1 MLPVFIFCIFEK
13 KNMKDLIIKAL
24 KEAHASLLQEVPT
37 TKPKEVCVVVTDV
50 PVTVLLNFLRQKDF
64 PPDAK
69 IGVNSNGRVQ
79 ISYTSE
85 QPMSEA
91 DKEKYKRDI
100 FHEYAFKFV
109 YDILIING
117 YRKKSLDTLSGERR
131 WDKIIVSGKMFMN
144 INIYDCY
151 INKDFETIVSLYS
164 SLYFEKE

>member
-1 MLPVFIFCIFEK
+1 
-13 KNMKDLIIKAL
+13 MKDLIIEAL
-24 KEAHASLLQEVPT
+24 NDAHAILLQEVPT

-50 PVTVLLNFLRQKDF
+50 PVTDLLNLLKGKDF

-69 IGVNSNGRVQ
+69 IGVNSNGGVQ

-100 FHEYAFKFV
+100 FQEYAFKFV
-109 YDILIING
+109 YDILIRNG
-117 YRKKSLDTLSGERR
+117 YRKQSLDTLSGERR
-131 WDKIIVSGKMFMN
+131 WDKIITSGRMFAN

-151 INKDFETIVSLYS
+151 INEDFETIVNLYS
-164 SLYFEKE
+164 TLYFEKE